1 MSTLLHLD
9 LKRTTNTTVELR
21 VFTNNPNVY
30 ESRSL
35 NLSEVD
41 DLVGVMER
49 DYYVSALPEDYGV
62 TGRRLY
68 RWLDGAER
76 FLARAIERISGP
88 IVLVMGAGFGQL
100 VLADERGFLVDRGVV
115 IVRSV
120 FDSQGM
126 LRQRGAVANAG
137 R

>member
-1 MSTLLHLD
+1 M
-9 LKRTTNTTVELR
+9 
-21 VFTNNPNVY
+21 
-30 ESRSL
+30 
-35 NLSEVD
+35 
-41 DLVGVMER
+41 
-49 DYYVSALPEDYGV
+49 
-62 TGRRLY
+62 
-68 RWLDGAER
+68 
-76 FLARAIERISGP
+76 ARAIERISGP